1 MSIEG
6 QAKGVLDN
14 STTQAKD
21 LANDT
26 MKEGRKVFA
35 RAADQVVPA
44 VKQTLAD
51 VEESASDF
59 FASTT
64 DRDQTPDSV
73 FADWIRR
80 RRFAGRCS
88 ARAAVGRRSMATA
101 TEHSQALLQLV
112 EDGLK
117 RGS

>member
-1 MSIEG
+1 VSIEG

-64 DRDQTPDSV
+64 DQIKKHPIQSLLIGFGV
-73 FADWIRR
+73 GALLGV
-80 RRFAGRCS
+80 AL
-88 ARAAVGRRSMATA
+88 RAARRSA
-101 TEHSQALLQLV
+101 
-112 EDGLK
+112 
-117 RGS
+117 